1 MKQFHVVMC
10 ASRNEKL
17 QHDEWHKTIKTRAC
31 LVSLSLSLWSIF
43 SLGACSSLTSLMARA
58 WRIILGVSLSNISW
72 CQYFSTMPFV
82 PMAVAMCAA
91 LPPWCWH
98 NCFWSC
104 AFPCIGEALFF
115 FKGKS
120 TVVICH
126 VILLTVNSH
135 SNAWWSI
142 SKCVAG
148 GSLQHHDSTPWRTWA
163 NATSKWTP
171 WYWLQLNWRG
181 SSAS

>member
-1 MKQFHVVMC
+1 MSCVRLSSRNFNSCNFHLAMSLCKNYLRIRLMKQFHVVMC
-10 ASRNEKL
+10 ASHNEKL
-17 QHDEWHKTIKTRAC
+17 QHNEWHKTIKTRAC

-43 SLGACSSLTSLMARA
+43 SLGACSSSTSLTAGA

-72 CQYFSTMPFV
+72 CQYFSTVPFV

-115 FKGKS
+115 LKGN
-120 TVVICH
+120 
-126 VILLTVNSH
+126 LLLLY
-135 SNAWWSI
+135 AM
-142 SKCVAG
+142 
-148 GSLQHHDSTPWRTWA
+148 
-163 NATSKWTP
+163 
-171 WYWLQLNWRG
+171 
-181 SSAS
+181 